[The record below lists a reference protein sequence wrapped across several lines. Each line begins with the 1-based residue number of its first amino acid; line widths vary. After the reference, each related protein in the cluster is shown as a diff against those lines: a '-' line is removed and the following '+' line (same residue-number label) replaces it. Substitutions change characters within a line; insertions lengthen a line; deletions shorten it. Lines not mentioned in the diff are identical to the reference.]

1 MHTQGIGSLAMGLV
15 EGGGGRV
22 VKAKAKNVKGGMEL
36 NCNFQKG
43 GG

>member
-1 MHTQGIGSLAMGLV
+1 MGA
-15 EGGGGRV
+15 GRV
-22 VKAKAKNVKGGMEL
+22 VKVKAKNVKGGMEL